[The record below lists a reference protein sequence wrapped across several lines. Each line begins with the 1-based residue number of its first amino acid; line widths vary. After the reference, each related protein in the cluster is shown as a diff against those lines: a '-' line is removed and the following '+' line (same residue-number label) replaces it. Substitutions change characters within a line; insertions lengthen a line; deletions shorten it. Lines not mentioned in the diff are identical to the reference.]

1 MWLVFLLLFTVPAG
15 AWGAPEN
22 SLQTADRAF
31 NAAGYDVA
39 RDLYEQGLR
48 IAVRKG
54 RKVTVCEL
62 LNDLAAVAMAQGQ
75 ERGFRQ
81 WIGQARACQ
90 AQLPVVAQ
98 QPDTGSL
105 LVNGGFEQGLVHPWG
120 TGHYED
126 RAGRTAFGL
135 WWNSLNTRAFMKID
149 TDVRHSGQRALRVTN
164 YSPIAP
170 HVFTTTSQRITG
182 LRPNTV
188 YRISL
193 WAKAQDLAAGAVS
206 FAVDAAWVKRLLS
219 LPAGTWDWRPFSATI
234 NIGYNDTIDWRLIH
248 QNTGTVWLDDIVVT
262 EEAGEP
268 ADPGG
273 LLQRAESLRDS
284 ARLAEALSL
293 YQTLLRAQP
302 DNVLA
307 RHGAGRVK
315 LALGRYPE
323 ALEDFQWLA
332 DRKFRD
338 APLALGDLHQQLGEL
353 ERARNDY
360 QQAMKA
366 VAGDQGTYSLVLDRL
381 AVNALSRGDAGE
393 AQRAQQGSLR
403 IILVGEGR

>member
-1 MWLVFLLLFTVPAG
+1 
-15 AWGAPEN
+15 
-22 SLQTADRAF
+22 
-31 NAAGYDVA
+31 
-39 RDLYEQGLR
+39 
-48 IAVRKG
+48 
-54 RKVTVCEL
+54 
-62 LNDLAAVAMAQGQ
+62 
-75 ERGFRQ
+75 
-81 WIGQARACQ
+81 
-90 AQLPVVAQ
+90 
-98 QPDTGSL
+98 
-105 LVNGGFEQGLVHPWG
+105 
-120 TGHYED
+120 
-126 RAGRTAFGL
+126 
-135 WWNSLNTRAFMKID
+135 
-149 TDVRHSGQRALRVTN
+149 
-164 YSPIAP
+164 
-170 HVFTTTSQRITG
+170 
-182 LRPNTV
+182 
-188 YRISL
+188 
-193 WAKAQDLAAGAVS
+193 
-206 FAVDAAWVKRLLS
+206 
-219 LPAGTWDWRPFSATI
+219 
-234 NIGYNDTIDWRLIH
+234 
-248 QNTGTVWLDDIVVT
+248 VT

-293 YQTLLRAQP
+293 YQTLLRTQP